1 MQYRCRPPVYIKGN
15 DTKIGMVFV
24 YEKRTNA
31 NNMCAMKK
39 LKILIATL
47 ILSAG
52 LAGCSSA
59 YYASSGYSNDDLY
72 ALHDKTAIAR
82 KQQAKAEAEKAAA
95 EARRAQWE
103 ARLAEAEAAAAENGY
118 YTYNSNPYEDILAD
132 DYESAYARRLRGFE
146 SPTYRMPSSYYN
158 FRYGSAF
165 TYATAYD
172 PAFYNIIISGDQV
185 WVEPKYIT
193 SMFGTWGG
201 SPYYGGW
208 YFGWNYSPSW
218 WGYPSYAWSGWNW
231 GFGISW
237 YDPWWGWGHPHWGPG
252 WRPGWGPGWGPGWHD
267 HHYTGYRPRS
277 YYGYSGRGNS
287 YSGRGNSY
295 NSGRGTSYN
304 SGRGNS
310 YNSGRGSSYN
320 SGRGNS
326 YNSGR
331 GSSYNSNRGSSY
343 NSGRGSS
350 YNSDRGSSYNNNRG
364 SSYNTDR
371 GSSYN
376 NNRGSSSSY
385 NSGSSSRGSSGGSGS
400 SGRSS
405 GGGGRSYG
413 GR

>member
-1 MQYRCRPPVYIKGN
+1 
-15 DTKIGMVFV
+15 
-24 YEKRTNA
+24 
-31 NNMCAMKK
+31 MKK
-39 LKILIATL
+39 LKILIGTL

-52 LAGCSSA
+52 VVGCSSA
-59 YYASSGYSNDDLY
+59 YYASSGYTNDDLY

-118 YTYNSNPYEDILAD
+118 YEYNSNPYEDILAD

-146 SPTYRMPSSYYN
+146 SPTYKMPSSYYN

-218 WGYPSYAWSGWNW
+218 WGYPRYGWGGWNW

-237 YDPWWGWGHPHWGPG
+237 YDPWWGYGHPYWGPG
-252 WRPGWGPGWGPGWHD
+252 WRPGWGGGWHGA
-267 HHYTGYRPRS
+267 HHWASRPHNYRLDGGGRPSRYVPGNTASGNRYRGTNGSGYRTGTPSRGGS
-277 YYGYSGRGNS
+277 NSSGGRTYYQSGGRNNNSNPVYNGN
-287 YSGRGNSY
+287 N
-295 NSGRGTSYN
+295 
-304 SGRGNS
+304 
-310 YNSGRGSSYN
+310 
-320 SGRGNS
+320 
-326 YNSGR
+326 
-331 GSSYNSNRGSSY
+331 NSNRNNNSWNSNRNDSYRNNNSSRSSY
-343 NSGRGSS
+343 DSGSRGSGS
-350 YNSDRGSSYNNNRG
+350 YSS
-364 SSYNTDR
+364 
-371 GSSYN
+371 
-376 NNRGSSSSY
+376 
-385 NSGSSSRGSSGGSGS
+385 GSSGGSRGGS
-400 SGRSS
+400 SSGGYS
-405 GGGGRSYG
+405 GGGGGSRGGSSSGGSRGYG